1 LQADSVHGEIVGEF
15 CLKVKGFQRR
25 NPLDTV
31 WLAVYVRT
39 KHPMPLPGDNM
50 DAEEIKKIDGMFKR
64 HVDVVAENIKHH
76 LGVMYEDFQ
85 HKLDIVVEGHQML
98 AEKIDRMDV
107 RLERVEDKV
116 DAVTTDLAAHRADT
130 EVHGTVYRVKESGE

>member
-1 LQADSVHGEIVGEF
+1 
-15 CLKVKGFQRR
+15 
-25 NPLDTV
+25 
-31 WLAVYVRT
+31 
-39 KHPMPLPGDNM
+39 MPLPGDYM
-50 DAEEIKKIDGMFKR
+50 DAEEIKKIDEIFKR
-64 HVDVVAENIKHH
+64 HVDVVTENFKHH
-76 LGVMYEDFQ
+76 VGVMYEDFQ